1 MKHRKLWILITVCL
15 IIFIGS
21 MTAGIVLAANSAE
34 WDQISNGDYFY
45 DDFNDLFKGL
55 AFSEIFRGDKISR
68 SIDKSFTVSL
78 TDIQTIKI
86 SGVSE
91 KLTVGLNQSD
101 QVEGHLFGNY
111 TAYRDMDYVYEIKG
125 NVLHIYPDYPVFGLF
140 NVNIKQEVMIP
151 ENFDGHVEII
161 TVSGT
166 TTINDLSA
174 SDWSSLSFKGVSG
187 ALECDG
193 AAVAQINFENISGQ
207 IRLNGCTGRVAG
219 KTVSGDVQISWQSF
233 SGGRLD
239 TVSGGISLKLPKT
252 ASCKLIFDSVSGDI
266 NNQGLD
272 FKMVSSGNGKSSY
285 VLNDGQQ
292 TLEVE
297 TVSGNLRTE
306 PAG

>member
-1 MKHRKLWILITVCL
+1 MKHKKLWILVTVCL

-21 MTAGIVLAANSAE
+21 MTAGIILAANSAE
-34 WDQISNGDYFY
+34 WDQISTGDYFY
-45 DDFNDLFKGL
+45 DDFNDMFKGL
-55 AFSEIFRGDKISR
+55 AFSEIFRGEKISR
-68 SIDKSFTVSL
+68 SIDKSFTASL
-78 TDIQTIKI
+78 TDIQTVKI

-91 KLTVGLNQSD
+91 KLTVGLINSD
-101 QVEGHLFGNY
+101 QVQGRLFGNY
-111 TAYRDMDYVYEIKG
+111 TAYREMDYVYEIKG
-125 NVLHIYPDYPVFGLF
+125 SMLHIYPDYPVFGLF
-140 NVNIKQEVMIP
+140 NVNISQVVMIP
-151 ENFDGHVEII
+151 EKFDGHVEIN

-166 TTINDLSA
+166 TTINDLSD

-187 ALECDG
+187 SLECDA
-193 AAVAQINFENISGQ
+193 AAVAEINFENISGQ
-207 IRLNGCTGRVAG
+207 VRLNGCAGRVVG
-219 KTVSGDVQISWQSF
+219 KTVSGDIQISWQSF
-233 SGGRLD
+233 TGGRLD
-239 TVSGGISLKLPKT
+239 TVSGGISLKLPVT

-285 VLNDGQQ
+285 VLNEGQQ